1 MSVPSPDPSIP
12 ALFYSEDTP
21 APAIDYLNRAGRPK
35 ARAFSAELDLV
46 ELDDM
51 GRTQSIW
58 SARAIGLSTSSLVVR
73 SRRMVYPHRTIGALI
88 HLIDAKPV
96 ILFGRALSCDY
107 AGQGLYVVDLDLIP
121 IPASGPIAKWAAEAA

>member
-1 MSVPSPDPSIP
+1 MPTRFGTIPICFSVD
-12 ALFYSEDTP
+12 DTP
-21 APAIDYLNRAGRPK
+21 AAGIDYLNRPGRPR
-35 ARAFSAELDLV
+35 ARAFSPELDLV
-46 ELDDM
+46 ELDEM

-96 ILFGRALSCDY
+96 ILFGRAISCDY

-121 IPASGPIAKWAAEAA
+121 IPKSGPIAKWAAEAA